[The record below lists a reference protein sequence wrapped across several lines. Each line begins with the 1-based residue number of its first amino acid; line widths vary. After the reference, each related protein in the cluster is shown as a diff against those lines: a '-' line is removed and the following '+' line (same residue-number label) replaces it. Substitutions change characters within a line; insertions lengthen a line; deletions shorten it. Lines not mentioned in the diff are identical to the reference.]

1 MFIIFL
7 NLILAVIYTFYFLKE
22 YTNPVFYF
30 IFIVNIV
37 NIIYILKI
45 LSEKNRLVEELDD
58 KYITASVMRSN
69 SIIDPLTQIYNRRY
83 FDDIFNKFY
92 SAGKG
97 NKQFDF
103 SLMIIDIDHFKR
115 FNDTYGHDVGDE
127 VLKTVVNIIKNNL
140 RKNDVF
146 CRFGGEEFV
155 ILSED
160 SKEGAIKLAQKIN
173 KLEYESVEKIT
184 ISIGVSFFNK
194 GKTMDEMIKE
204 ADENL
209 YKAKENGRNQ
219 VVYIY
224 IYENNSIRECLLL
237 CRFRV
242 ENCF

>member
-7 NLILAVIYTFYFLKE
+7 NLILAIIYTFYFLKE

-83 FDDIFNKFY
+83 FDDVFNKFY
-92 SAGKG
+92 SAG
-97 NKQFDF
+97 NSNRQFDF

-160 SKEGAIKLAQKIN
+160 NKEGAIKLAQKIN
-173 KLEYESVEKIT
+173 KLEYKSVEKIT
-184 ISIGVSFFNK
+184 ISIGVSFFCK

-219 VVYIY
+219 VAYI
-224 IYENNSIRECLLL
+224 
-237 CRFRV
+237 
-242 ENCF
+242 

>member
-224 IYENNSIRECLLL
+224 IYI
-237 CRFRV
+237 
-242 ENCF
+242 

>member
-92 SAGKG
+92 SAG
-97 NKQFDF
+97 NSNRQFDF

-219 VVYIY
+219 VAYI
-224 IYENNSIRECLLL
+224 
-237 CRFRV
+237 
-242 ENCF
+242 